1 MMNIVLCVVGEIV
14 VDHKLDIIDIYIV
27 WKRAENTTT
36 FTIIIIIFLPS
47 PLAATSVAII
57 NLARPVRKSDEMEVM
72 RILKN

>member
-1 MMNIVLCVVGEIV
+1 MNIVLCVVGEIV

-36 FTIIIIIFLPS
+36 FTTIIKMFSPS

-57 NLARPVRKSDEMEVM
+57 NLARPVRKSDKMEVM
-72 RILKN
+72 RILNN

>member
-1 MMNIVLCVVGEIV
+1 MNIVLCVVGEIV

-36 FTIIIIIFLPS
+36 FMTIIKMFSPS

-57 NLARPVRKSDEMEVM
+57 NLARPVRKSDKMEVM
-72 RILKN
+72 RILNN